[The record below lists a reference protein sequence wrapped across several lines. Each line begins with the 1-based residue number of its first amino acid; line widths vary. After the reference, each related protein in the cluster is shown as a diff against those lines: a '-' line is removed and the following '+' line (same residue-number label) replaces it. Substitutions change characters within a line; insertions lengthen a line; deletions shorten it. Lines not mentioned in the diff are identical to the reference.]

1 MARRSMPALAA
12 LAASTTL
19 LLTACGGGG
28 SDDSSDKIEGAGQ
41 GSNKPSATA
50 SPSSDVNRPKIT
62 LPESFK
68 ADFAGWT
75 DSDPKIQSILDDGKE
90 RLRGTYAAIGE
101 ADPKAGYLAF
111 YSARSA
117 LATGEEWVAG
127 YKGMTIT
134 GEVKAYSPEAEIRE
148 KGRATLFYCVDESKG
163 YSKDLKTGKKEGTP
177 EGESPKVQY
186 RTALEK
192 GDNGVWKT
200 TSVETDPGGC

>member
-1 MARRSMPALAA
+1 MPAVAA
-12 LAASTTL
+12 LVASATL

-28 SDDSSDKIEGAGQ
+28 DDSPADEIEGAGK
-41 GSNKPSATA
+41 GSAKPSATA
-50 SPSSDVNRPKIT
+50 SDSSGVDRPKIT

-68 ADFAGWT
+68 ADFVGWT
-75 DSDPKIQSILDDGKE
+75 DSDPKVQSVLDDGKE

-101 ADPKAGYLAF
+101 ADPKADYLAF

-117 LATGEEWVAG
+117 LASGEKWVEG
-127 YKGMTIT
+127 YKGLTIT
-134 GEVKAYSPEAEIRE
+134 GEVKAFDPQAKIRE

-163 YSKDLKTGKKEGTP
+163 FSKDLRTGKKEGTP

-192 GDNGVWKT
+192 NDDGVWMT
-200 TSVETDPGGC
+200 TSVETAPGRC

>member
-1 MARRSMPALAA
+1 MPALVA
-12 LAASTTL
+12 LTASTTL
-19 LLTACGGGG
+19 LLTACAGG
-28 SDDSSDKIEGAGQ
+28 SDDSSDEIEGAGK
-41 GSNKPSATA
+41 GSSKPSASA
-50 SPSSDVNRPKIT
+50 SESTDVNRPKIT

-75 DSDPKIQSILDDGKE
+75 ASDPKIQSILDDGKE

-101 ADPKAGYLAF
+101 ADPKADYLAF

-117 LATGEEWVAG
+117 LATGEEWVKG
-127 YKGMTIT
+127 YKGLTIT
-134 GEVKAYSPEAEIRE
+134 GEVKAYRPEAEIRE

-163 YSKDLKTGKKEGTP
+163 YSKDLKTGEKEGTP

-192 GDNGVWKT
+192 SDNGVWKT